1 MTVNAH
7 TIVQHEIQIKNEIAI
22 HANVKVKSIVHAK
35 KDYSWNPST
44 CICEHSKYLKGT
56 VDNLQLCDEIINV
69 RDAVSTQVKNTI
81 STNVTSTASI
91 NSHNKK

>member
-44 CICEHSKYLKGT
+44 CICEHSKYLKDT
-56 VDNLQLCDEIINV
+56 VDNLQLCDEI